1 MEQIYVCAAKMDSS
15 LSQHVARGEA
25 CNNSEE
31 NALEEEVTSN
41 DNDY

>member
-1 MEQIYVCAAKMDSS
+1 MSLKNGLKYVPACGNCRK
-15 LSQHVARGEA
+15 EA

-31 NALEEEVTSN
+31 IVLEEEVTSN